1 MVRLARQDTFTVS
14 KIELRQM
21 LIALGI
27 TEKSISNLTA
37 TLEKTHR
44 HTNIIVFANLLEK
57 LGIDREK
64 MADLFRRMGMEDITI
79 SNAFR
84 MIDESKISAETGRLY
99 EADIQLE

>member
-1 MVRLARQDTFTVS
+1 MAKQDTFVVT
-14 KIELRQM
+14 KTELRQM
-21 LIALGI
+21 LIAMGI
-27 TEKSISNLTA
+27 TEKSISGLTT

-57 LGIDREK
+57 LGIDRER
-64 MADLFRRMGMEDITI
+64 MANLFRRMGMEDITI
-79 SNAFR
+79 SNALR

>member
-1 MVRLARQDTFTVS
+1 VVTLAKQDTFIVT
-14 KIELRQM
+14 KTELRQM

-27 TEKSISNLTA
+27 TEKSIGNLIA
-37 TLEKTHR
+37 SLEKTHR

-57 LGIDREK
+57 LGIDRAR
-64 MADLFRRMGMEDITI
+64 MANLFRRIGMEDITI

-99 EADIQLE
+99 DADIQLE